1 MSGIIYFICNLCSNL
16 LYGSILAVLILL
28 APFKVICILLKLI
41 FNLNHPIYPT
51 ENWADDYTVWI
62 LDKIGIYTE
71 NTDRAPADECAMIV
85 EMGWKHSKDQKELK

>member
-1 MSGIIYFICNLCSNL
+1 MG
-16 LYGSILAVLILL
+16 VLILL

-41 FNLNHPIYPT
+41 CNLNHPIYPT
-51 ENWADDYTVWI
+51 ENGADDYTVWI